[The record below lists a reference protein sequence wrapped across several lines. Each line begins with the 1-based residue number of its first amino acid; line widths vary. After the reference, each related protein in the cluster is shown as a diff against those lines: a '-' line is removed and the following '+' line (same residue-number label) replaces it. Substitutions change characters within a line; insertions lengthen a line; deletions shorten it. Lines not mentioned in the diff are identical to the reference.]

1 MFGHL
6 MPKLEIENGG
16 FRVCFFC
23 VCVKWEIIGFQYLP
37 GSYPNSIY
45 QSASFTFGKLGI
57 QQHPSHDKGGDFV
70 LSNHYRKNIYYN

>member
-1 MFGHL
+1 MAVSGSVFFG
-6 MPKLEIENGG
+6 
-16 FRVCFFC
+16 

-37 GSYPNSIY
+37 GSYHNSIY

-70 LSNHYRKNIYYN
+70 LSNHYRKNMYYN